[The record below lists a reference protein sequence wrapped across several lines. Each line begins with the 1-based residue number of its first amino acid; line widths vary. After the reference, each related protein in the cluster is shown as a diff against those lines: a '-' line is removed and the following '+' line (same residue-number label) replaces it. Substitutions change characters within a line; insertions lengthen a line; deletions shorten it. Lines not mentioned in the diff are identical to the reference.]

1 MNLDDMSIEPNISV
15 FSSTVRN
22 ELNWVD
28 IYRPKTV
35 SECILPKR
43 IKAKFE
49 SFVQNNHFPPLLLTG
64 DPGVGKTSIA
74 KALCNDMD
82 FEEYFFNASRDGN
95 IDLIKKDIKSIAS
108 TLSIL
113 GKKKCIIF
121 DEADG
126 LTKGAQPALRA
137 TLEEYSHV
145 RFIFTCNDKR
155 KIIPALHSRTSTIEF
170 DVSESEKE
178 EMKDIFSERVFE
190 ILTKENIVF
199 FKSAVNKIIEKYYPD
214 NRRILNELQ
223 SASALKEI
231 DGGIL

>member
-1 MNLDDMSIEPNISV
+1 MTNIISGAFAPV
-15 FSSTVRN
+15 VKN

-28 IYRPKTV
+28 LYRPKTV
-35 SECILPKR
+35 SECILPRR

-49 SFVQNNHFPPLLLTG
+49 GFVKNNHFPNLLLAG

-82 FEEYFFNASRDGN
+82 LEEYFFNSSIDGN
-95 IDLIKKDIKSIAS
+95 IELIKTGIKSIATTRS
-108 TLSIL
+108 ME

-137 TLEEYSHV
+137 TLEQYSHV
-145 RFIFTCNDKR
+145 RFIFTCNDTR
-155 KIIPALHSRTSTIEF
+155 KIIPALHSRTSTVEF
-170 DVSESEKE
+170 DILESEKE
-178 EMKDIFSERVFE
+178 EMKDIFSERVFG
-190 ILTKENIVF
+190 ILTKENILF
-199 FKSAVNKIIEKYYPD
+199 YKCAVNNIIEKYYPD

-223 SASALKEI
+223 SASAIKEA